1 MMNKSKGK
9 NSHSKGKKKVR
20 EANSYK
26 LKYKTKVKEKS
37 NLNSKE
43 KDKDKIKSK
52 KLSKS
57 KISINNY
64 AQKEASSII
73 KEYNSQNNKNNNAL
87 SHSNY
92 ILSDMDK
99 SKKNEINNIF
109 CESSKYYDEEYN
121 TLFNNNNKMNIND
134 LNNTNNKKLSERQ
147 NNNDVKKKENNI
159 EFQKMKFCK
168 KAAYSMVN
176 ENEKMFDNNSYNRSN
191 HIKRYNYDSN
201 LQKLENRLNNEI
213 EKKYLDKID
222 IINTDINFKKENENV
237 TSNSKNNIKNI
248 ELNFNY
254 DKNIIPSLNV
264 INEKNNLNCKE
275 IYNNKYEREQN
286 INNSRNKMNIKNEI
300 DKEFEEKIKIL
311 HNKIYK
317 RDKDES
323 ESEISKTIDNSLKY
337 ENQFTYQNLKR
348 YRQKSECSLR
358 TVKNDKNEFDLN
370 SEKNRPIRNINNY
383 EENKNLDKFRILI
396 DDLKTDI
403 STKRMIDIL
412 LKQQNNKELKNILSE
427 LQITINKLPDNK
439 KNKEDKLSTLPAN
452 YLFPYNSNIINY
464 KKNNIKNMKFDVNKD
479 ISEINRNRK
488 IEKLKDRFNDF
499 QQIINKK
506 YKNKNCTNEININ
519 YNENQKVFN
528 DLYPANNVH
537 NDLFIIDKL

>member
-109 CESSKYYDEEYN
+109 CESSKYYNEEYN

-176 ENEKMFDNNSYNRSN
+176 ENEKMFDNNSYNRAN

-222 IINTDINFKKENENV
+222 IINKDINFKKENENV
-237 TSNSKNNIKNI
+237 ISNSKNNIKNI

-370 SEKNRPIRNINNY
+370 SEKNRPTRNINNY

-528 DLYPANNVH
+528 NLYPANNVH
-537 NDLFIIDKL
+537 NDLFIIEKL